1 MADLTVAQAQ
11 AAYQAAA
18 AHENA
23 IRAQAAQVAAA
34 ADAAFNQAQATY
46 GFDRTKWPDQVKN
59 NVDGLYTTSYSF
71 GPQIHEA
78 GLQTEAAQAAVEAA
92 QKQAEQ
98 AANVPVAD
106 PLPTQTV
113 TTETL
118 APDTLS
124 TDNISADLP
133 PVTLAPENNQT
144 ITDYSTPSTTGLES
158 ELGAKLQEQGN
169 AFSFSSMSSSIDLVP
184 MNGDVL
190 ATLTGSGSIL
200 GSVGSVPS
208 DTTPANA
215 VSAGDSDKTGAMKV
229 VISAEPRLGDPGD
242 SVTFDAMPTID
253 ESRSATYRGF
263 TPIQHP
269 GEILKYE
276 GTQSRSFN
284 VTVKLISRTVAEA
297 DANLKKINLIRS
309 WVMPFYGQGTADNP
323 TTSAY
328 LGAPPPVLTLKAYG
342 PRMIGP
348 VKCVMENYQWNWP
361 NDVDWIHTS
370 GQSGDVVP
378 FPVILQITISMKE
391 TWSPSEFSKFDLMKY
406 RYGDLPAAFGGT
418 AASASVSANGTNV
431 PGVSPSSI
439 NLSEV
444 SSIGGG
450 LGSIVNAGKSQLAA
464 AEAGINSQVAS
475 LQSQANN
482 AIAGVTGALGGAGK
496 AVSSA
501 VSSFTSG
508 GGSFGGGGSSGGW

>member
-11 AAYQAAA
+11 AAYLAAA
-18 AHENA
+18 QNENN
-23 IRAQAAQVAAA
+23 IRAQGAAVKAA
-34 ADAAFNQAQATY
+34 ADAAFANAQATY
-46 GFDRTKWPDQVKN
+46 GLDQTKWPADARN
-59 NVDGLYTTSYSF
+59 NVNGLYTTSYTF

-78 GLQTEAAQAAVEAA
+78 GLATEAARAAVETA

-98 AANVPVAD
+98 AANIPVAD
-106 PLPTQTV
+106 PLPAQTV
-113 TTETL
+113 TSETL
-118 APDTLS
+118 APDIVPSEAVSL
-124 TDNISADLP
+124 DLP
-133 PVTLAPENNQT
+133 PVQFAPDNGQT
-144 ITDYSTPSTTGLES
+144 ITDYATPTATDLQS

-169 AFSFSSMSSSIDLVP
+169 AYTFSSMSSSIDLMP
-184 MNGDVL
+184 ANGDVL
-190 ATLTGSGSIL
+190 ALLTGSGTVL

-208 DTTPANA
+208 DSTPANA
-215 VSAGDSDKTGAMKV
+215 VASGDSDKTGAMKV

-276 GTQSRSFN
+276 GTQSRSFT

-323 TTSAY
+323 TTSSY

-342 PRMIGP
+342 PKMIGP
-348 VKCVMENYQWNWP
+348 VKCVMESYQWNWP

-370 GQSGDVVP
+370 GQQGDVVP

-406 RYGDLPAAFGGT
+406 RVGDLPAAFGGS
-418 AASASVSANGTNV
+418 AANASVSANGANA
-431 PGVSPSSI
+431 PGVSPSSVD
-439 NLSEV
+439 LSQI
-444 SSIGGG
+444 SSISGAAGG
-450 LGSIVNAGKSQLAA
+450 IVNAGRSQIAA

-482 AIAGVTGALGGAGK
+482 AIAGVTGSLGGAGK

-501 VSSFTSG
+501 ISSFTSG